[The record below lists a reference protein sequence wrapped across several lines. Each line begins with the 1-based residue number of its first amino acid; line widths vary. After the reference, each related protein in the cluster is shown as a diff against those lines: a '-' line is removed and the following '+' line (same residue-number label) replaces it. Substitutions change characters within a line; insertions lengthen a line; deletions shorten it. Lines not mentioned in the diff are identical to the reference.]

1 MDKIEVQNLESADQE
16 SFVVVDNSDKNIE
29 KAADELDNNNKEDQA
44 DSSFEEIHSES
55 VHPSV
60 EAEDKVEAVMDVV
73 EDCDVANES
82 CNDNIR
88 QVLDDVESQIEQL
101 RESLSK
107 LVKEKDSLNDVLE
120 GIHQSLPD
128 TELSL
133 VEKEEISLEVVR
145 LRGRVEDMQVK
156 VVTRRTRS
164 QMEAKKVL
172 ESEMMKLV
180 KEVEQGGDNSEQLCR
195 SYLAACGGD
204 SSEGVTNHKFEKL
217 ILDCNVEDQKSIR
230 LRLKDILQNIIVL
243 KQDQPVST

>member
-133 VEKEEISLEVVR
+133 VEKEEISLEVAR
-145 LRGRVEDMQVK
+145 LRGRVEDMQVQ

-164 QMEAKKVL
+164 QMEAKMVL

-195 SYLAACGGD
+195 SYLAACGD

-243 KQDQPVST
+243 KQNQPVST